1 MKETFT
7 TKDISLAVYLKTTGN
22 YCIGTIPAGN
32 KYKPV
37 ERLWV
42 FENNN
47 EVQQLVDEFNNTDPV
62 VPVKE
67 AFKCSSILKNLLN
80 DKDNE

>member
-1 MKETFT
+1 MEEAFT
-7 TKDISLAVYLKTTGN
+7 TKDMSLAVYLKIMGN
-22 YCIGTIPAGN
+22 YCIGTIPADN
-32 KYKPV
+32 KYKPL

-42 FENNN
+42 FENNEDLRGAVN
-47 EVQQLVDEFNNTDPV
+47 DFTSGDPV

-80 DKDNE
+80 DKDTE